1 MLPPGP
7 EIRRVVDLGCG
18 TGRFTGLL
26 ADVYGTSVVGVE
38 PSSRMLTGREPLAAA
53 RGTFLAATAEAL
65 PLATGAIDLVF
76 LSLVYHHL
84 GAKTAALAE
93 LRRVARA
100 GAHVRVRPVTLVG
113 EEPDVIVAARFLPR
127 QRHPDSAL
135 RVRL

>member
-65 PLATGAIDLVF
+65 PLATGALDLVQR
-76 LSLVYHHL
+76 VP
-84 GAKTAALAE
+84 GRG
-93 LRRVARA
+93 RRERA
-100 GAHVRVRPVTLVG
+100 S
-113 EEPDVIVAARFLPR
+113 PDYSYTHRSTR
-127 QRHPDSAL
+127 
-135 RVRL
+135 